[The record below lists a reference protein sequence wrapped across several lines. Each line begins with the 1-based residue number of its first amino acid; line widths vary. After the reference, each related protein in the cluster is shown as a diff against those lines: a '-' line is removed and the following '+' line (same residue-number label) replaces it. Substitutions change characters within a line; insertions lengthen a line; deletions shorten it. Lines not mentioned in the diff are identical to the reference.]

1 MLVIRELSATILMNH
16 SIFYT
21 FKYFIGL
28 ANYLNYLFSTYTA
41 QMFCMIKVEA
51 KGHAMKFIEP
61 TWYPQLTTAKYVKP
75 IILWYPIHSQ

>member
-1 MLVIRELSATILMNH
+1 
-16 SIFYT
+16 
-21 FKYFIGL
+21 
-28 ANYLNYLFSTYTA
+28 
-41 QMFCMIKVEA
+41 MFCMIKVEA